1 MTFGNQENLILE
13 KPLPA
18 RSRRLFLLPIQV

>member
-1 MTFGNQENLILE
+1 MTFGHQENLILE